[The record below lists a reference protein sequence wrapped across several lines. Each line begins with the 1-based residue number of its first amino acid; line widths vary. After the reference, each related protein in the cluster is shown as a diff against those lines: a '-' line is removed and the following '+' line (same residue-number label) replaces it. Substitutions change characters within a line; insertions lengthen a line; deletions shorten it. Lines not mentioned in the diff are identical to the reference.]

1 MDAEVY
7 RPVVPKPGFGN
18 LLILLSVCKSNGVKY
33 VHKDIFDYEFGNCFT
48 VHGFTITDQ
57 DGRCPHLPVYIN
69 QENRNTVHTLCRDIV
84 KPTAHLMYLVAR
96 HSHLL
101 DGVTLGVN
109 IRRGNWSADSTQF
122 AGSTDPKFY
131 FCSDAGLEKFK
142 HFIGANQG
150 RVYVTSDSPSTKRH
164 LKDIFGDKVT
174 MLDTEYTHTAEQTD
188 ETVQTVK
195 NLQDVY
201 LSWYLLS
208 MCPGVLVT
216 AGRGDSV
223 GFSTFGYMAAIYGGK
238 PLHFVFNGE

>member
-7 RPVVPKPGFGN
+7 RPVVPKPGLGN
-18 LLILLSVCKSNGVKY
+18 LLILLTVCKSNGVQY
-33 VHKDIFDYEFGNCFT
+33 VHKDIFDYEFGNCFSL
-48 VHGFTITDQ
+48 HGFTITDQ
-57 DGRCPHLPVYIN
+57 DGRGPHLPVYIN
-69 QENRNTVHTLCRDIV
+69 DHHRNFIHPMCRDIIR
-84 KPTAHLMYLVAR
+84 PTEHLVNLVTR

-101 DGVTLGVN
+101 EGVTLGVN
-109 IRRGNWSADSTQF
+109 IRRGNWSPDATQF

-150 RVYVTSDSPSTKRH
+150 RVYVTSDSPSTKQH

-174 MLDTEYTHTAEQTD
+174 MLDTVYTHTAEQTD
-188 ETVQTVK
+188 YTVHTVK

-208 MCPGVLVT
+208 MCPRILVT
-216 AGRGDSV
+216 GGRGDSV
-223 GFSTFGYMAAIYGGK
+223 GFSTFGYMAAIYGLK
-238 PLHFVFNGE
+238 PFHVVFNEG